1 MTVAVRNALPIAEIS
16 LTRWLAAA
24 NRLVLWGGI
33 ISLILYPL
41 LMVVVAAF
49 APANLQDQP
58 LTFSNF
64 FTERLLA
71 AWVNTFRLG
80 LAVSFLSLVMGGLAA
95 LLAAQSQRDRWID
108 LLMTI
113 PFLTPPFLASL
124 AWSLAVGRAGYL
136 GRFGLRGEALES
148 LLFSFW
154 GMALLMA
161 AHYAPIVYFAA
172 RAQIARIPTSLLW
185 AGQISGANAKKI
197 IGRILLP
204 MTLPALLAGG
214 FLAFASGIEE
224 YGTPLVIGNRIGFPV
239 ISTEIG
245 RLVSVYP
252 INLTLA
258 SGLASTL
265 LALAGGVYFS
275 SHFLQRHAKPP
286 AKQSSQGTPDLLPT
300 PIKAVLWSLI
310 GVYVV
315 LAVVIPYGSML
326 LTSLLRLV
334 SVGPALSN
342 LTWEHYAQVVSGDSS
357 ALREA
362 LIASLSLAALAAGL
376 GTILGAGC
384 ARAGSV
390 LASVALIP
398 VATPAI
404 TMAVGFIRAWN
415 APWSAWLPLYGS
427 ALIVGLFY
435 TAQFLPY
442 AVQYARAGL
451 AAIPSSYEW
460 AARVHGASP
469 GKTVRRIIMPL
480 LWPHCLGGA
489 ILIFSIAFRELV
501 GSVLL
506 RPPGMQTVSTFILR
520 EFDQGN
526 PAAGMAMGMIAIT
539 AALLSITIARRLVGR
554 NP

>member
-1 MTVAVRNALPIAEIS
+1 MVVAVRHALPTIKVS
-16 LTRWLAAA
+16 LTRRLAAA
-24 NRLVLWGGI
+24 NRLILWGGI
-33 ISLILYPL
+33 ILLVLYPL
-41 LMVVVAAF
+41 LMVAAAF
-49 APANLQDQP
+49 APAVLQDQP
-58 LTFSNF
+58 LSLSDF

-80 LAVSFLSLVMGGLAA
+80 LAVGSLSLLMGGLAA
-95 LLAAQSQRDRWID
+95 LLTEQSRRDRWID
-108 LLMTI
+108 LLMSV

-136 GRFGLRGEALES
+136 ARFGLPGGALES

-154 GMALLMA
+154 GMSLLMA
-161 AHYAPIVYFAA
+161 AHYAPIVYFAV
-172 RAQIARIPTSLLW
+172 RAQIATIPTSLLW
-185 AGQISGANAKKI
+185 AGQISGANADKI

-204 MTLPALLAGG
+204 MTFPALLAGG

-239 ISTEIG
+239 VSTEIG

-258 SGLASTL
+258 SALASTL
-265 LALAGGVYFS
+265 LALAGGVYFT
-275 SHFLQRHAKPP
+275 SHFLQRHAKAPS
-286 AKQSSQGTPDLLPT
+286 KHSSQGMPDLLPT
-300 PIKAVLWSLI
+300 PMRAALWSLVMAYAI
-310 GVYVV
+310 

-342 LTWEHYAQVVSGDSS
+342 LTLEHYAQVVSGDSS
-357 ALREA
+357 ALRDA
-362 LIASLSLAALAAGL
+362 LIASLSLAALAAAL

-384 ARAGSV
+384 ARAGGV
-390 LASVALIP
+390 LASLALIP

-404 TMAVGFIRAWN
+404 TMAVGFIRGWN

-427 ALIVGLFY
+427 ALMVGLFY

-460 AARVHGASP
+460 AAQVHGASA
-469 GKTVRRIIMPL
+469 GKAVRRIIVPL

-489 ILIFSIAFRELV
+489 ILIFSVAFRELV

-539 AALLSITIARRLVGR
+539 AALLSIIIARRLVGR